1 MKTSRNFV
9 RVVQYFS
16 DEKLAEFKNM
26 PVKAKLRWLES
37 AHKFLYKVYLSSG
50 AKEPYNPQSW
60 PYSKTS

>member
-50 AKEPYNPQSW
+50 AKEP
-60 PYSKTS
+60 